1 VCDKRVRSV
10 CEACATSESEA
21 CAKRVRSACPE
32 RVQSV
37 CEAHQKIVF
46 NFYHRKRLHIGGES
60 LHSTCLYRSLAPIY
74 TPYMMRLLLLLDSGD
89 SHAFHA
95 LQAECHRVSDT
106 PHHSR
111 DFVHVPTPIQQDR
124 ITFVGKLSRHCV
136 GVSPGQ
142 W

>member
-1 VCDKRVRSV
+1 MSEACTKRVRKACPKRVRSVFEARVRSV
-10 CEACATSESEA
+10 CEACAKLITKSYSTFIIA
-21 CAKRVRSACPE
+21 R
-32 RVQSV
+32 
-37 CEAHQKIVF
+37 
-46 NFYHRKRLHIGGES
+46 RLHIGGES

-111 DFVHVPTPIQQDR
+111 DFVHKLAPIQQDR
-124 ITFVGKLSRHCV
+124 ITCVGKLSRHCV
-136 GVSPGQ
+136 RVSPGE